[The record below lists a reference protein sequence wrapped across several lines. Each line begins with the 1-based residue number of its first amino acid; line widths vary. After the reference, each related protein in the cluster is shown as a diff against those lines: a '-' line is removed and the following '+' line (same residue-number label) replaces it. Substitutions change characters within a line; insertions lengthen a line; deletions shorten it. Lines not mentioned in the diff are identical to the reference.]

1 MMNKFFVA
9 LLTSLLLSLSA
20 MGENLIVGERLPDM
34 SIRKWLM
41 DTQPSNAEYT
51 CILFYHSES
60 KLCQQSLEAI
70 KQYMANHDKSL
81 NLIVITKEEYGN
93 AGVTLTR
100 YLDNYTGVAFDD
112 NGRTFRYFG
121 VKYIPFCVISRKNR
135 VAWCGNSNLLNN
147 KTLDK
152 ILIRQ

>member
-1 MMNKFFVA
+1 MKNRFFA
-9 LLTSLLLSLSA
+9 TLLTTLLLSFNA
-20 MGENLIVGERLPDM
+20 MGENIIVGERLPDI

-41 DTQPSNAEYT
+41 DTQPSDAEYT

-60 KLCQQSLEAI
+60 KLCQKSLEFI
-70 KQYMANHDKSL
+70 EQYIATHNKSL
-81 NLIVITKEEYGN
+81 NVIIITKEEYSR

-100 YLDNYTGVAFDD
+100 HLNDYTGVAFDD

-135 VAWCGNSNLLNN
+135 AVWCGNGNLLNDN
-147 KTLDK
+147 ILDK
-152 ILIRQ
+152 ILISQ

>member
-1 MMNKFFVA
+1 MKNKFFVT
-9 LLTSLLLSLSA
+9 LLTTLLLSLSA
-20 MGENLIVGERLPDM
+20 MGENLIVGERLPDI

-41 DTQPSNAEYT
+41 DTQPSSAEYT

-60 KLCQQSLEAI
+60 KLCQKSLENI
-70 KQYMANHDKSL
+70 KQYIANHEKSL
-81 NLIVITKEEYGN
+81 NLIIVTKEEYSS

-112 NGRTFRYFG
+112 NGRTFRHFG

-135 VAWCGNSNLLNN
+135 VAWCGNGNLLNDR
-147 KTLDK
+147 TLDK
-152 ILIRQ
+152 ILNQQ